1 MSRLWFDPSA
11 DIVKHDP
18 PRKPLDP
25 SRPIKKAPAPIIV
38 EVSAEQA
45 AYAMFDW
52 SNFVGGIYVAPET
65 DPA

>member
-1 MSRLWFDPSA
+1 MSRLWFNPSA

-25 SRPIKKAPAPIIV
+25 SRPIRRTPDDDAAKRA
-38 EVSAEQA
+38 AEYA
-45 AYAMFDW
+45 A
-52 SNFVGGIYVAPET
+52 SCGVHVAPEA

>member
-1 MSRLWFDPSA
+1 MSRLSFDPSA

-25 SRPIKKAPAPIIV
+25 SRPIRRAPGDDAAKRA
-38 EVSAEQA
+38 AEYA
-45 AYAMFDW
+45 A
-52 SNFVGGIYVAPET
+52 SCGVHVASET

>member
-1 MSRLWFDPSA
+1 MSVLWFDPNA

-25 SRPIKKAPAPIIV
+25 SRPIRKRVGGVIKVDLPGVYTVA
-38 EVSAEQA
+38 
-45 AYAMFDW
+45 FDW
-52 SNFVGGIYVAPET
+52 SNFIGGIYVAPEK

>member
-11 DIVKHDP
+11 EIVKHDP

-25 SRPIKKAPAPIIV
+25 SRPIRRAPVVVQPVVI
-38 EVSAEQA
+38 
-45 AYAMFDW
+45 DW
-52 SNFVGGIYVAPET
+52 SVVGGVFVAAET